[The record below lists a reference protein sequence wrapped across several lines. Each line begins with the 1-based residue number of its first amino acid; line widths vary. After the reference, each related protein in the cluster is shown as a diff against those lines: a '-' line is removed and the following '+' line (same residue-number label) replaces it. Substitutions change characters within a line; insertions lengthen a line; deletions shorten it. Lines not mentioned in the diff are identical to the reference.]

1 MNPIRVICIFA
12 FLVSTQAIAQGN
24 PEGTCLLQ
32 KAVER
37 GSVMSQVVSFAGA
50 SVNAHRNWR
59 TQHKLLLTETT
70 ESMDVLEEFIEKQ
83 EESGDACSA
92 RLLEAKRALDGLLKE
107 LKTLETQIDSHEE
120 VLETETENL
129 NITDLAVEAVKTTHK
144 EDMDAC
150 EKKKQEAMD
159 RVSKYEDELEEL
171 HQIAK
176 PGVRYEHVTKIPEN
190 VSLLQHVAWTK
201 ESCVA
206 FAQLQKKRRKHV
218 KLAKHAS
225 KSAADPEED
234 NNNANNDDDDDD
246 DEKKKKDDDVDCDAQ
261 REELQKAFTDAVL
274 ATRDLLKKA
283 QDDVAD
289 TSCVDDADAKKA
301 TALVPLTAQRERAA
315 SLIESSSASLA
326 ALDPIMDLVDTRVEK
341 LSNHIYDVLTPECA
355 EAKEVSEALEKIR
368 ELIQMLEECPGR
380 NNFKLKIPPTEAQ
393 ADAEDVTCVPY
404 SLERCK
410 EVAKA
415 LGLEIGGAGHSF
427 AGDYSNKGCY
437 AYNSDAYKSSFEGVA
452 YYGTGGS
459 KSQMAKQKLTGG
471 RYRPEGYDSCPTEEP
486 STEADTPVTNEDLG
500 VDEDSA
506 EVTTNQSLLA
516 NSTKDSEDSN
526 EGKTMP
532 AAMMGS
538 LGDDDDNNIN
548 TTA

>member
-12 FLVSTQAIAQGN
+12 LLVSTQAIAQGN
-24 PEGTCLLQ
+24 PDGHCLLQ
-32 KAVER
+32 KAVKR
-37 GSVMSQVVSFAGA
+37 DSVMSQVVSFAGA
-50 SVNAHRNWR
+50 SMNAHRNWR
-59 TQHKLLLTETT
+59 FQNKLLLNETT

-144 EDMDAC
+144 EDMDDC

-159 RVSKYEDELEEL
+159 RVSKYEAELEEL

-190 VSLLQHVAWTK
+190 VSLLQHVAWTQNVAWTK
-201 ESCVA
+201 ESCLA
-206 FAQLQKKRRKHV
+206 FAQLQKKMRKRV
-218 KLAKHAS
+218 KLASNAS

-246 DEKKKKDDDVDCDAQ
+246 DSDKKLDCDAE
-261 REELQKAFTDAVL
+261 REELQKAFTEAVIT
-274 ATRDLLKKA
+274 TRDLLKKA

-289 TSCVDDADAKKA
+289 TSCVDDANAKKA

-326 ALDPIMDLVDTRVEK
+326 ALDPVMDLVDKRVEK
-341 LSNHIYDVLTPECA
+341 LSNHIYDDLTPECA
-355 EAKEVSEALEKIR
+355 KAKEVSEALEKIR

-380 NNFKLKIPPTEAQ
+380 NNFKLKIPPILHALQANDEVVALFHGYRGKPVGTTKNPWFSGTVKKVN
-393 ADAEDVTCVPY
+393 ADAGTCDV
-404 SLERCK
+404 
-410 EVAKA
+410 
-415 LGLEIGGAGHSF
+415 
-427 AGDYSNKGCY
+427 
-437 AYNSDAYKSSFEGVA
+437 SFEDGDFSHGLTAEEVLFA
-452 YYGTGGS
+452 PGRATDWGKGAKRGG
-459 KSQMAKQKLTGG
+459 KPQNAV
-471 RYRPEGYDSCPTEEP
+471 
-486 STEADTPVTNEDLG
+486 PV
-500 VDEDSA
+500 
-506 EVTTNQSLLA
+506 Q
-516 NSTKDSEDSN
+516 
-526 EGKTMP
+526 
-532 AAMMGS
+532 
-538 LGDDDDNNIN
+538 IR
-548 TTA
+548 